1 MRPDPDFAPLVTARL
16 ILRRSVPSDA
26 ETISA
31 YRSDPDVHRHQ
42 GWERTDPDSIRA
54 EIEEM
59 ADRAPGDPQGWVQFT
74 LEERSTGQ
82 IVGDVGLAA
91 AEGEPGVIKVG
102 YTIAP
107 AHQGRGYA
115 SEAVAALV
123 DYAFDRL
130 EADVVRAYA
139 DADNVASIRV
149 AEKVGMRLIERFSGR
164 ENDGSVWHGVRYE
177 LERPTTGP

>member
-1 MRPDPDFAPLVTARL
+1 MRSDPDFTPLLTERL
-16 ILRRSVPSDA
+16 VLRRSVPEDA

-42 GWERTDPDSIRA
+42 GWEKTDPQSIRA

-59 ADRAPGDPQGWVQFT
+59 SGWGPGDPRGWVQFT
-74 LEERSTGQ
+74 VEHRRTGE
-82 IVGDVGLAA
+82 IVGDVGLAP

-107 AHQGRGYA
+107 AHQRHGYA

-149 AEKVGMRLIERFSGR
+149 AERVGMRLIERFSGR
-164 ENDGSVWHGVRYE
+164 EDDGSTWHGVRYE
-177 LERPTTGP
+177 LDRATPRP